1 MRRGIAVSK
10 AEVDLLETVDVQ
22 FLSRLMKAPRST
34 PKEMLF
40 LELGC
45 IPFRQLIRK
54 RRILFLHYL
63 LNESLDS
70 MMYKFLDAQL
80 KTKKKKDWIFQVY

>member
-34 PKEMLF
+34 PKEMLL

-70 MMYKFLDAQL
+70 MM
-80 KTKKKKDWIFQVY
+80 